1 MNRKMVALVLI
12 GTIAMIPL
20 ALGGNNPR
28 GDHPHIRTDT
38 ACDSTACC
46 TAWLCA
52 WTDESGL
59 IIDSQHDASGRWV
72 GGSPPHEGW
81 TLRPKIH
88 SKGHTSTHAWTDA
101 RTWVYDENNYF
112 RGWTPMAEADFYV

>member
-1 MNRKMVALVLI
+1 MKRKMVALVLI
-12 GTIAMIPL
+12 GAIAIIPL
-20 ALGGNNPR
+20 TLGGNTPR
-28 GDHPHIRTDT
+28 GDNPHVVTDT

-59 IIDSQHDASGRWV
+59 IVDSTHRANGRWV

-81 TLRPKIH
+81 TLRARIER
-88 SKGHTSTHAWTDA
+88 KGHTSTHAWTYA
-101 RTWVYDENNYF
+101 RTHVFDEN
-112 RGWTPMAEADFYV
+112 GSPQGMTPRAEADFYV